1 MIPAK
6 IGTAF
11 SFPLGPFVSSTDGYT
26 VMSALAI
33 GTTNVRLCKN
43 GGAFLSKSTATTPA
57 YAELGFFSVTFTATD
72 LETQGHT
79 RVGVAMTSAG
89 GALPVWEDFWVSETS
104 ELAVALSTAGKNN
117 VTTSVWAEALASH
130 TTAGGAGQY
139 IVTNLLSPTSG
150 VTMLAASQTSLVT
163 AVTTSVWA
171 EILTSHSTA
180 SGAGNALRLNL
191 LSPTSGVTMLAASQ
205 TALVTAMTTA
215 MWAEALAGH
224 TTAGGA
230 GKKLSDIVLT
240 TTPDPLGVAVPGA
253 YGGGTVGNLIGNNLL
268 SATTAASLSA
278 AGVLAVTT
286 SVWGEL
292 LASHTTAGGVGAA
305 LTAIKGA
312 TTTLPATP
320 ASSTDAMR
328 LHTTAIDLIWDEAM
342 ADHLA
347 VGSVGAALNAAGGA
361 GDPWIVPLPGAYTT
375 AQAGGLI
382 PNKLNAIVAG
392 TTTLPATP
400 ASSTSFL
407 NWAMSTDMGT
417 ALTALVAI
425 EAATTTLPLTPAS
438 STDAM
443 RLATTAI
450 DLIWDEALAGHG
462 TTATAGER
470 LSAAATTA
478 ASAAASTDM
487 ASALTALTA
496 IQAATTTLPL
506 APAGSSNFTTL
517 MTSTGSTAMA
527 DAVWNVISES
537 TQSYAEQIRNMRSAL
552 AGKAT
557 GGGTAA
563 ISFRDVAD
571 TINRLTF
578 TATTDGNRTAVVIVT
593 T

>member
-43 GGAFLSKSTATTPA
+43 KGAFLSKSTATTPA

-104 ELAVALSTAGKNN
+104 ELAVALSTAGKNK

-320 ASSTDAMR
+320 ASSTD
-328 LHTTAIDLIWDEAM
+328 
-342 ADHLA
+342 
-347 VGSVGAALNAAGGA
+347 
-361 GDPWIVPLPGAYTT
+361 
-375 AQAGGLI
+375 
-382 PNKLNAIVAG
+382 
-392 TTTLPATP
+392 
-400 ASSTSFL
+400 
-407 NWAMSTDMGT
+407 
-417 ALTALVAI
+417 
-425 EAATTTLPLTPAS
+425 
-438 STDAM
+438 
-443 RLATTAI
+443 
-450 DLIWDEALAGHG
+450 
-462 TTATAGER
+462 
-470 LSAAATTA
+470 
-478 ASAAASTDM
+478 M